1 MEVMD
6 MEAMAAMVA
15 MVATAVTT
23 GPMAMEDMAGV
34 ERRGKLSLLRKRI
47 LKLRLM
53 LTMVHMAMV

>member
-15 MVATAVTT
+15 MVATAVIT
-23 GPMAMEDMAGV
+23 GPMDMEDMAGV
-34 ERRGKLSLLRKRI
+34 ERRGKLSLLQKRI